1 MAEWTEKFQKHL
13 KQVLADAQDKK
24 MCAMINTSVDDAGQT
39 SYVIV
44 MSPNPLDEAS
54 KAKIA
59 ELAKSVENIESGNVR
74 QGALCL
80 VDNKLMVVG
89 LDKEERYFQIPIAG
103 AVIDGETHKCG
114 LMVGQIYD
122 IYYALVSR
130 HLNHYTT
137 PPYELYPQL
146 MERGE
151 EKKIDFMVETKGAIL
166 LFKNTIGMLSTFT
179 DMKQTMV
186 RASDLK
192 SMVGVAKLQ
201 RVEGIWCIV
210 TGKTGATSSEPIA
223 MPDDKDFLMEGD
235 TVMFMKIEGQMP
247 YLCTK
252 TSPFTKL

>member
-13 KQVLADAQDKK
+13 KQVLTDAQSKK
-24 MCAMINTSVDDAGQT
+24 MCAMINTSFDDAGQI
-39 SYVIV
+39 SHVIV
-44 MSPNPLDEAS
+44 LSPKPLDEAS

-59 ELAKSVENIESGNVR
+59 ELAKSVEIIELDNVR

-89 LDKEERYFQIPIAG
+89 LDGEGHYFQIPIAG

-114 LMVGQIYD
+114 LMAGQVYD

-151 EKKIDFMVETKGAIL
+151 EKKVDFTVETKGAIL
-166 LFKNTIGMLSTFT
+166 LFKNTTGMLATFT
-179 DMKQTMV
+179 DMKQPMI
-186 RASDLK
+186 RASDSK

-201 RVEGIWCIV
+201 RVNGVWHIV
-210 TGKTGATSSEPIA
+210 TGKTGETSSEPIA
-223 MPDDKDFLMEGD
+223 MPDNKDFLVEGG
-235 TVMFMKIEGQMP
+235 TVMFMRIEGQLP